1 MQKNDNKGSFCTFSL
16 FATLMMSNWR
26 DKSCRWDSCI
36 TYLSKSYALP
46 KYLYP
51 HDVYFSAGG
60 SCDWF
65 WWYKSLYQSIL
76 FLEWQKH
83 IWQAL
88 LQGTFFLYPSFE
100 DCHSDSQVWA
110 SLLFGAVWKTANM
123 LEILAIRLKP
133 DNPVSLNMLRKK
145 HLQSQWKQHLIH
157 LLWEKCIPA
166 VVLQCLHWSQWI
178 YIREE
183 IYSLC
188 YFFLYGFRYIWN
200 LHTWGTFQTPN
211 MAAKSDHFFSERY
224 VI

>member
-26 DKSCRWDSCI
+26 DKLCRWDTCI

-51 HDVYFSAGG
+51 HDVYSSAGG

-88 LQGTFFLYPSFE
+88 FQGTFFLYPSFE
-100 DCHSDSQVWA
+100 DCHSDSHVWA
-110 SLLFGAVWKTANM
+110 CLLFGAVRKTANM

-133 DNPVSLNMLRKK
+133 DNLVSQKK
-145 HLQSQWKQHLIH
+145 RSEKNICSPSESNTSFIFCGKNAF
-157 LLWEKCIPA
+157 LLWFCSVFTEVNEFILEKKYILY
-166 VVLQCLHWSQWI
+166 VIFFGMVLDTF
-178 YIREE
+178 E
-183 IYSLC
+183 IYTPEVHFKLQIWLQKVI
-188 YFFLYGFRYIWN
+188 FFFPRD
-200 LHTWGTFQTPN
+200 
-211 MAAKSDHFFSERY
+211 M
-224 VI
+224 